1 MNTVT
6 LIMLSSSVTF
16 TGPPSLVDLEAL
28 PHSEFGRMSAE
39 QCAALARFVNKP
51 IAPAV
56 RWGCKR
62 DDGQIDFYLATPQTQ

>member
-6 LIMLSSSVTF
+6 LIMLSSAVTF

-39 QCAALARFVNKP
+39 QCAALALR
-51 IAPAV
+51 
-56 RWGCKR
+56 
-62 DDGQIDFYLATPQTQ
+62 Q